1 MATASERS
9 SGGGAGASAPSSR
22 RLSAQAVEVR
32 LPAAVVTENMEAR
45 CRLFPWRFEDTDLLG
60 QRRIVIGMA
69 SLASC

>member
-1 MATASERS
+1 MVA
-9 SGGGAGASAPSSR
+9 AGAFGER
-22 RLSAQAVEVR
+22 RELEGMAQAVEVR